1 MILNFLRKNAVA
13 RIGRSDFANSIL
25 RMTSQLRMS
34 RRNSTEMLKGHSK
47 LKTVDHGDFTVTVVP
62 ALSDNFMY
70 LIKPVNSKRAF
81 AVDPVD
87 HKRFAHETSALGTSL
102 ESILCTHHHADHDG
116 GNIALKRLFPEL
128 TVFGIDERI
137 DGITNQ
143 LEKKKVQNLKICG
156 LDVNVLHTPCHTTG
170 HSTYIVKSS
179 SGVSAVFVGDTLFN
193 AGCGRLFE
201 GTPEMLLNTVEH
213 ILASVADEDKM
224 YFAHEYSASNIRFAL
239 SVDSENQELKKRQKE
254 VADLRENSEPTTPS
268 TFGDEKKINPFL
280 RYREE
285 ALKKA
290 TGGKSDVE
298 IIAKTRQMKDNF

>member
-1 MILNFLRKNAVA
+1 MALSFLRNRAVQT
-13 RIGRSDFANSIL
+13 IGGSDLANSIL
-25 RMTSQLRMS
+25 RVTSQLRMS
-34 RRNSTEMLKGHSK
+34 RRNSADMLKGHSK

-81 AVDPVD
+81 AIDPVD
-87 HKRFAHETSALGTSL
+87 HKRIAHETIGLGTSL

-116 GNIALKRLFPEL
+116 GNIPLKRLYPQL
-128 TVFGIDERI
+128 DVFGIDERI
-137 DGITNQ
+137 HGLTNQ
-143 LEKKKVQNLKICG
+143 LKELPIQDLKVCG
-156 LDVNVLHTPCHTTG
+156 LDVKVLHTPCHTTG
-170 HSTYIVKSS
+170 HSTYIVQSS

-201 GTPEMLLNTVEH
+201 GTPEMLLQTVEH
-213 ILASVADEDKM
+213 ILSSVEDDDKM

-254 VADLRENSEPTTPS
+254 VSDLREISEPTTPS

-280 RYREE
+280 RYREA
-285 ALKKA
+285 ALKA
-290 TGGKSDVE
+290 STGGKSDIEV
-298 IIAKTRQMKDNF
+298 IGKTRQMKDNF